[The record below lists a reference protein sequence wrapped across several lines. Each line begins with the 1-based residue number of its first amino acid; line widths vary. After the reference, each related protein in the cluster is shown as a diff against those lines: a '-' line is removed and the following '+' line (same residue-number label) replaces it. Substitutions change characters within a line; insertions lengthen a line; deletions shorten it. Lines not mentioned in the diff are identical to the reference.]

1 VLEIG
6 ISVTSTVFMARTPT
20 ASDIASF
27 NVRCGRNRFL
37 AAIALETP
45 MLTLPIGDPLNGNKL
60 AEALSGE
67 DV

>member
-1 VLEIG
+1 
-6 ISVTSTVFMARTPT
+6 
-20 ASDIASF
+20 
-27 NVRCGRNRFL
+27 
-37 AAIALETP
+37 